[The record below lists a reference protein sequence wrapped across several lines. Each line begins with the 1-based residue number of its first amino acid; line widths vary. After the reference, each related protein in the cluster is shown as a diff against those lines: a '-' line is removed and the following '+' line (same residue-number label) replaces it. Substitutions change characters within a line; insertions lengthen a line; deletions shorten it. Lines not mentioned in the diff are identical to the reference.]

1 MRKENQ
7 EGARRGDL
15 AGARGRLDPVALELG
30 MRELLLLLQG
40 AALHCDDLLFDHRDG
55 ELFAAKQR

>member
-15 AGARGRLDPVALELG
+15 AGARGRPDPVALELG
-30 MRELLLLLQG
+30 MRELLLLLQE
-40 AALHCDDLLFDHRDG
+40 ASAR
-55 ELFAAKQR
+55 